1 MKDLKINLT
10 GKRPQRGCGHPHNR
24 GPIYWAPGMGE
35 KQGPCWTP
43 GRGVL
48 TGCWFEAGG
57 DTWRGLQPGLS
68 FTEPETPRPP
78 LLDLDYTYTSD
89 SCIPF
94 PFLPVPPR
102 SLEPLQA
109 PSSRACSLLV

>member
-48 TGCWFEAGG
+48 MGPRQALGCLAAGLRQAETHG
-57 DTWRGLQPGLS
+57 EGCSPG
-68 FTEPETPRPP
+68 
-78 LLDLDYTYTSD
+78 
-89 SCIPF
+89 
-94 PFLPVPPR
+94 
-102 SLEPLQA
+102 
-109 PSSRACSLLV
+109 